1 MTRQLNITQSSFQRF
16 FKRSLL
22 IWQKY
27 CYKSFHR
34 PPNNSGID
42 SVKNF
47 YKNLNIPTKFQLKPT
62 TGGIVLKLL
71 KTIDILIAVGFDN
84 LPGRFLK
91 VGTVTLAKSFLRDTV
106 NCFHSYLTD
115 QAFLVSIEN
124 KYRDI
129 SKISCGVLQGSILGP
144 LPFLIYV
151 NDMK

>member
-1 MTRQLNITQSSFQRF
+1 M
-16 FKRSLL
+16 
-22 IWQKY
+22 
-27 CYKSFHR
+27 
-34 PPNNSGID
+34 
-42 SVKNF
+42 
-47 YKNLNIPTKFQLKPT
+47 KPT

-71 KTIDILIAVGFDN
+71 KTIDILRAVGFDN

>member
-1 MTRQLNITQSSFQRF
+1 M
-16 FKRSLL
+16 
-22 IWQKY
+22 
-27 CYKSFHR
+27 
-34 PPNNSGID
+34 
-42 SVKNF
+42 
-47 YKNLNIPTKFQLKPT
+47 KPT

-91 VGTVTLAKSFLRDTV
+91 VGKVTLAKSFLRDTV